1 MTRKDIAGA
10 HSTLQALVTINA
22 SREVAA
28 PLSKVWQV
36 VSDVDNEPQYWHG
49 TKTVK
54 NISSEGNTIER
65 QVTIAFKDSL
75 CRQTVVLDPE
85 KSVNIT
91 ITEGPMKGTK
101 NITLTSQGSSTRIDV
116 AWDVKLTGFLGMF
129 SGMVKKHIA
138 EGTEEALD
146 RITKAVE

>member
-1 MTRKDIAGA
+1 MPYRVMVA
-10 HSTLQALVTINA
+10 INA
-22 SREVAA
+22 SREIAA
-28 PLSKVWQV
+28 PVSRVWQI
-36 VSDVDNEPQYWHG
+36 VSDVDNEPKYWHG

-54 NISSEGNTIER
+54 NIRKSGNTIER
-65 QVTIAFKDSL
+65 EVTIAFRDSL

-85 KSVNIT
+85 KSVEIT

-101 NITLTSQGSSTRIDV
+101 KVTLSPVGEMTRID
-116 AWDVKLTGFLGMF
+116 AIWDIKLAGFLGMF

-146 RITKAVE
+146 RIAKAVE

>member
-1 MTRKDIAGA
+1 MPYRVMVA
-10 HSTLQALVTINA
+10 INA
-22 SREVAA
+22 SREIAA
-28 PLSKVWQV
+28 PVSRVWQI
-36 VSDVDNEPQYWHG
+36 VSDVDNEPKYWLG

-54 NISSEGNTIER
+54 NIRKSGNTIER
-65 QVTIAFKDSL
+65 EVTIAFRDSL

-85 KSVNIT
+85 KSVEIT

-101 NITLTSQGSSTRIDV
+101 KVTLSPVGEMTRID
-116 AWDVKLTGFLGMF
+116 AIWDIKLAGFLGMF

-146 RITKAVE
+146 RIAKAVE

>member
-1 MTRKDIAGA
+1 MVA
-10 HSTLQALVTINA
+10 INA
-22 SREVAA
+22 SREIAA
-28 PLSKVWQV
+28 PVSRVWQI
-36 VSDVDNEPQYWHG
+36 VSDVDNEPKYWHG

-54 NISSEGNTIER
+54 NIRKSGNTIER
-65 QVTIAFKDSL
+65 EVTIAFRDSL

-85 KSVNIT
+85 KSVEIT

-101 NITLTSQGSSTRIDV
+101 KVTLSPVGEMTRID
-116 AWDVKLTGFLGMF
+116 AIWDIKLSGFLGMF

-146 RITKAVE
+146 RIAKAVE